1 MDQKVEMWSINQ
13 LVQIEMDFQKE
24 FSMTCKD
31 RKKSFPTCPFCESA
45 FNLSREEKRKI
56 SRFRSR
62 KPEFLRLVE
71 KQEKNF
77 RCERVCEGTL
87 FQALADD
94 DNDNDDN
101 NVDDGNSVDDDDID
115 DDDNVIDDD
124 DYDDGLLSGLTDAS
138 CRKFAWSDWIEKEN
152 GWKVWEPRIAYM
164 HSKRRWRVQI
174 HLQCPGYMA

>member
-1 MDQKVEMWSINQ
+1 MR
-13 LVQIEMDFQKE
+13 
-24 FSMTCKD
+24 CKD
-31 RKKSFPTCPFCESA
+31 RKKSFRTCPFCESA
-45 FNLSREEKRKI
+45 FNFYREEKRKI

-101 NVDDGNSVDDDDID
+101 NVDDDNIDDDDIDDDDID
-115 DDDNVIDDD
+115 DDDNDND
-124 DYDDGLLSGLTDAS
+124 DDGLLSGLTDAS

-152 GWKVWEPRIAYM
+152 GWKVWGAKNSLHAFKEKMEGSNPPAM
-164 HSKRRWRVQI
+164 SWI
-174 HLQCPGYMA
+174 HGLIR